1 MKKYLVLIIILS
13 ILLSGCRL
21 ALGSDDIQQD
31 NNSNVQSVEYV
42 KLDCIDI
49 FSINGKGY
57 TSIKA
62 TLPVIVYNP
71 NLYAIDIMVNGSAIL
86 FLESHIEERLY

>member
-1 MKKYLVLIIILS
+1 MKKILIFAILILS
-13 ILLSGCRL
+13 LSSCEL
-21 ALGSDDIQQD
+21 ALGGSIPPEH
-31 NNSNVQSVEYV
+31 NTHVQSVEYV

-71 NLYAIDIMVNGSAIL
+71 NLYNIDVMVNGSAIL
-86 FLESHIEERLY
+86 TLLPHEENELK